1 MDIVESGE
9 GLAETG
15 VDADGGTEFG
25 ESLAVEYVTGRHCS
39 CLRATSWF
47 VVAAIDASLLLF
59 CQMQRSALLGWLSAV
74 GRWRKKHQL
83 EITYLFEAS
92 K

>member
-25 ESLAVEYVTGRHCS
+25 ESLAV
-39 CLRATSWF
+39 
-47 VVAAIDASLLLF
+47 
-59 CQMQRSALLGWLSAV
+59 
-74 GRWRKKHQL
+74 
-83 EITYLFEAS
+83 
-92 K
+92 